1 MICGFLAAMRGLG
14 KSVQPRL
21 TSLHLLQTREKKNSR
36 LTQNPQFEEET
47 KLFVLACYGH
57 DKLD

>member
-21 TSLHLLQTREKKNSR
+21 TSLQLLQTREKKNSR

-47 KLFVLACYGH
+47 NCLF
-57 DKLD
+57 